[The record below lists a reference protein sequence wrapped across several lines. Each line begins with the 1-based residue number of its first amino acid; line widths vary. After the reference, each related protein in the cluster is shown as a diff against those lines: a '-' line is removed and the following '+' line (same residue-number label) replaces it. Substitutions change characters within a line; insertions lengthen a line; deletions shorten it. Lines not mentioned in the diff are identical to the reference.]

1 MNPKLRIRQHIHEN
15 RGQYFLISIIFL
27 LGVVIGNYKVTGLE
41 GEVTNYLLSLI
52 DNYLQGGV
60 AGNLDGNSILLGAFF
75 NQARI
80 VAAIW
85 FLGLTVIGLPLILA
99 VVFLR
104 GFSLGFTVG
113 FLYQEKA
120 MTGILISLISV
131 LPQNLVYIPF
141 LIMWA
146 VIALNFS
153 IFIVKGRNT
162 NVMLLGTGLM
172 SYSILMLVFLL
183 LFLLGAFIEAYLSP
197 WLLTLFI

>member
-1 MNPKLRIRQHIHEN
+1 MNLKLRIKQHIREN
-15 RGQYFLISIIFL
+15 RGQYFMISLIFL
-27 LGVVIGNYKVTGLE
+27 AGIIVGNYKVAGLK
-41 GEVTNYLLSLI
+41 GDVSSYLLKLV
-52 DNYLQGGV
+52 DNYLQVGV
-60 AGNLDGNSILLGAFF
+60 AGSLDGSNILWAAFLS
-75 NQARI
+75 QAKI

-120 MTGILISLISV
+120 LTGVLIALVSV
-131 LPQNLVYIPF
+131 LPQNLVYIPL

-153 IFIVKGRNT
+153 IFIVKGRNSS
-162 NVMLLGTGLM
+162 VMPLGTGFI

>member
-1 MNPKLRIRQHIHEN
+1 MNLKLRIKQHIREN
-15 RGQYFLISIIFL
+15 RGQYFMISLIFL
-27 LGVVIGNYKVTGLE
+27 VGIIVGNYKVAGLE
-41 GEVTNYLLSLI
+41 GDVSSYLSKLV

-60 AGNLDGNSILLGAFF
+60 AGSLDGSNILWAAFLS
-75 NQARI
+75 QAKI

-120 MTGILISLISV
+120 LTGVLIALVSV

-162 NVMLLGTGLM
+162 SVMPLGTGFI
-172 SYSILMLVFLL
+172 SYSILMLVFLV

>member
-1 MNPKLRIRQHIHEN
+1 MNLKLRIKQHIREN
-15 RGQYFLISIIFL
+15 RGQYFMISLIFL
-27 LGVVIGNYKVTGLE
+27 AGIIVGNYKVTGLE
-41 GEVTNYLLSLI
+41 GDVSSYLLKLV

-60 AGNLDGNSILLGAFF
+60 AGSLDGNSIIWGAFLS
-75 NQARI
+75 QAKI

-120 MTGILISLISV
+120 LTGILISLISV

-146 VIALNFS
+146 VIAMNFS
-153 IFIVKGRNT
+153 IFIVKGRNSS
-162 NVMLLGTGLM
+162 VMPLGTGFI
-172 SYSILMLVFLL
+172 SYSILVLIFLL

-197 WLLTLFI
+197 WLLTLLI